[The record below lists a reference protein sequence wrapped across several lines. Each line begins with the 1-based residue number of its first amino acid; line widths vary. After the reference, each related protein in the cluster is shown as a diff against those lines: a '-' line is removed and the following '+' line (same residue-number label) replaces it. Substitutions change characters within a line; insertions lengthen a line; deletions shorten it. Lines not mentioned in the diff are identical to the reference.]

1 MLTTLVRSLFVIAAL
16 AIAGSARAQT
26 PPAHRLNIDF
36 GIGWDASI
44 SGNITSGA
52 IGSINGQ
59 SVVFLKNTYAD
70 VYGTGLHLHGGVG
83 YFLDDVSEFR
93 VVVTFQSLGA
103 DLTRVGD
110 IGVSNL
116 YAQFDDYQAVSIDAM
131 YRRYVPI
138 KPTIRVYGEGGLG
151 IVYIDRLHADLV
163 APSINYEAPMT
174 FYDHTASFA
183 LSING
188 GVMFEVKPQVDVF
201 AQLGIRAVTGLAAG
215 SNVIGVGLGNVN
227 QHSGRWSVPFTLG
240 ARYRF

>member
-1 MLTTLVRSLFVIAAL
+1 MPTTLVRSLFVVAAL

-26 PPAHRLNIDF
+26 PPAHRWNIDF
-36 GIGWDASI
+36 GIGWDNSI

-52 IGSINGQ
+52 IGSIDGQ
-59 SVVFLKNTYAD
+59 SVVFLKNTYSD

-103 DLTRVGD
+103 DLTRLGD

-116 YAQFDDYQAVSIDAM
+116 YGEFDDYQSVSWDAM

-138 KPTIRVYGEGGLG
+138 KPALRAYGEAGLG
-151 IVYIDRLHADLV
+151 LVYVDRLHADLV
-163 APSINYEAPMT
+163 APTINYHAPMT
-174 FYDHTASFA
+174 FYDRSLSFA
-183 LSING
+183 ISVDG

-201 AQLGIRAVTGLAAG
+201 AQLGIRYVTGLAA
-215 SNVIGVGLGNVN
+215 SDKVLGVGLENVN
-227 QHSGRWSVPFTLG
+227 QHSARWSLPFTLG
-240 ARYRF
+240 GRYRF

>member
-1 MLTTLVRSLFVIAAL
+1 MQIALVRSLFVVAAL

-26 PPAHRLNIDF
+26 PPAHRWNIDF
-36 GIGWDASI
+36 GIGWDNSL

-59 SVVFLKNTYAD
+59 SVVFLKNTYDD

-103 DLTRVGD
+103 DLTRLGD

-116 YAQFDDYQAVSIDAM
+116 YGQFDDYQSVGIDAV

-138 KPTIRVYGEGGLG
+138 KPTLRVYGEGGLG
-151 IVYIDRLHADLV
+151 VVYVDRLHADLV
-163 APSINYEAPMT
+163 APSINYQAPLT
-174 FYDHTASFA
+174 FYDRSASFA
-183 LSING
+183 VSIDG
-188 GVMFEVKPQVDVF
+188 GVMFEAKPQVDVF
-201 AQLGIRAVTGLAAG
+201 AQLGIRYVTGLAA
-215 SNVIGVGLGNVN
+215 SATVVGVGLENVN
-227 QHSGRWSVPFTLG
+227 QHSARWSVPFTLG
-240 ARYRF
+240 VRYRF